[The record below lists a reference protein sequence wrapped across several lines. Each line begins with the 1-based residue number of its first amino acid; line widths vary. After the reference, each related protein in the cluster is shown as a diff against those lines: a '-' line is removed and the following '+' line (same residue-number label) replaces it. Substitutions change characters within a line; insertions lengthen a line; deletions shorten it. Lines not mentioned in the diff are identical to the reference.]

1 MPGLKFICLGLNI
14 KALGHYAFPNAN
26 MSIKDPVLVLLI
38 VFVCIGQ
45 PGPIK

>member
-1 MPGLKFICLGLNI
+1 MPGLKFIAFGLNI

-38 VFVCIGQ
+38 VFVCISQ